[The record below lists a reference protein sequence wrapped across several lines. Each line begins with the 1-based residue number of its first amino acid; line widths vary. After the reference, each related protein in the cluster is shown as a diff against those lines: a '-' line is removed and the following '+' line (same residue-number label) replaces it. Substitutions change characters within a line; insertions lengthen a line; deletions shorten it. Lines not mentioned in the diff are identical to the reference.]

1 MRFVSQQFSLS
12 LRSVANF
19 RWPNYCACNALVC
32 LFNDIENDRRRAMK
46 TVVGIFS
53 SPAGSAR
60 AYSELRS
67 LNLHGEDLIVLT
79 PEASLQQIDAVPT
92 EDGEQPGMGK
102 ALGGVI
108 GGAMGLA
115 AGAVVATLFLPGVG
129 AVIAIGLGA
138 GTLGLGGA
146 VAGAAGGGALE
157 ELLTRG
163 LPKDEIFLYED
174 ALRQGRTVIVVT
186 SEDDDLLTQSR
197 QLMERNGAESLD
209 AAREKWWIG
218 LRDTGAADY
227 DAPQEARNEP
237 LYRSGFQSA
246 LEPDLRGKPIQDA
259 SSILEERFPL
269 IYQEEGFQRG
279 YARGQEY
286 YSNLARER
294 DRRKPCRLRFLH
306 CSGCQHENRWACH
319 FSFLLAL
326 LRFACSNRAARTA
339 GGMNGSRHRAP
350 RGCNRADL

>member
-1 MRFVSQQFSLS
+1 
-12 LRSVANF
+12 
-19 RWPNYCACNALVC
+19 
-32 LFNDIENDRRRAMK
+32 MK

-53 SPAGSAR
+53 SQADAAR
-60 AYSELRS
+60 AYGDLRS
-67 LNLHGEDLIVLT
+67 LNLHRDDIILLS

-102 ALGGVI
+102 ALGGVV

-115 AGAVVATLFLPGVG
+115 AGAAVASLLLPGVG

-146 VAGAAGGGALE
+146 VAGAASGGALE

-163 LPKDEIFLYED
+163 LPKDEIYLYED

-197 QLMERNGAESLD
+197 QLMEHNGAESLD

-218 LRDTGAADY
+218 LRDTDAADY

-237 LYRSGFQSA
+237 LYRSGFQAA
-246 LEPDLRGKPIQDA
+246 LEPDLRGKPLQDGR
-259 SSILEERFPL
+259 SILKERFPL
-269 IYQEEGFQRG
+269 IYQEEWFQRG
-279 YARGQEY
+279 YAGAQEY
-286 YSNLARER
+286 YSNL
-294 DRRKPCRLRFLH
+294 RKKEPI
-306 CSGCQHENRWACH
+306 AV
-319 FSFLLAL
+319 A
-326 LRFACSNRAARTA
+326 
-339 GGMNGSRHRAP
+339 M
-350 RGCNRADL
+350 

>member
-1 MRFVSQQFSLS
+1 
-12 LRSVANF
+12 
-19 RWPNYCACNALVC
+19 
-32 LFNDIENDRRRAMK
+32 MK
-46 TVVGIFS
+46 TLVGIFS
-53 SPAGSAR
+53 SPAEAGR
-60 AYSELRS
+60 AYSDLRS
-67 LNLHGEDLIVLT
+67 LSLHGEDLIVLT

-115 AGAVVATLFLPGVG
+115 AGAAVASLLLPGVG

-157 ELLTRG
+157 EGLTRG

-218 LRDTGAADY
+218 LGDKDAADY
-227 DAPQEARNEP
+227 DAPQAARNEP
-237 LYRSGFQSA
+237 LYRSGFQAA
-246 LEPDLRGKPIQDA
+246 LEPDLRGKSLQDGR
-259 SSILEERFPL
+259 SILEDRFPL
-269 IYQEEGFQRG
+269 IHEEEWFQRG
-279 YARGQEY
+279 YASAQKY
-286 YSNLARER
+286 YSNLGKNEPVAVAR
-294 DRRKPCRLRFLH
+294 
-306 CSGCQHENRWACH
+306 
-319 FSFLLAL
+319 
-326 LRFACSNRAARTA
+326 
-339 GGMNGSRHRAP
+339 
-350 RGCNRADL
+350 

>member
-1 MRFVSQQFSLS
+1 
-12 LRSVANF
+12 
-19 RWPNYCACNALVC
+19 
-32 LFNDIENDRRRAMK
+32 MK

-115 AGAVVATLFLPGVG
+115 AGVAVASFLLPGVG

-157 ELLTRG
+157 GLLTRG

-218 LRDTGAADY
+218 LRDTGVANY

-259 SSILEERFPL
+259 SSILKERFPL

-279 YARGQEY
+279 YARAQEY
-286 YSNLARER
+286 YSNLHKKESEES
-294 DRRKPCRLRFLH
+294 H
-306 CSGCQHENRWACH
+306 
-319 FSFLLAL
+319 
-326 LRFACSNRAARTA
+326 AA
-339 GGMNGSRHRAP
+339 
-350 RGCNRADL
+350 

>member
-1 MRFVSQQFSLS
+1 
-12 LRSVANF
+12 
-19 RWPNYCACNALVC
+19 
-32 LFNDIENDRRRAMK
+32 MK
-46 TVVGIFS
+46 TLVGIFS
-53 SPAGSAR
+53 SPTDAGR
-60 AYSELRS
+60 AYSDLRS

-115 AGAVVATLFLPGVG
+115 AGAAVASLLLPGVG
-129 AVIAIGLGA
+129 AVLAIGLGA

-146 VAGAAGGGALE
+146 IAGAAGGGALE
-157 ELLTRG
+157 EGLTQG
-163 LPKDEIFLYED
+163 LPKDEIFLYEE

-218 LRDTGAADY
+218 LRDTDAADY

-237 LYRSGFQSA
+237 LYRSGFQAA
-246 LEPDLRGKPIQDA
+246 LEPDLRGKPLQDGR
-259 SSILEERFPL
+259 SILKERFPHL
-269 IYQEEGFQRG
+269 SGRVVSTGLRGSPGILFELAQE
-279 YARGQEY
+279 
-286 YSNLARER
+286 
-294 DRRKPCRLRFLH
+294 
-306 CSGCQHENRWACH
+306 
-319 FSFLLAL
+319 
-326 LRFACSNRAARTA
+326 
-339 GGMNGSRHRAP
+339 
-350 RGCNRADL
+350 RADSSSDVIAGESEPSAWLGSEHNILATFLSSTR

>member
-1 MRFVSQQFSLS
+1 
-12 LRSVANF
+12 
-19 RWPNYCACNALVC
+19 
-32 LFNDIENDRRRAMK
+32 MK
-46 TVVGIFS
+46 TLVGIFS
-53 SPAGSAR
+53 SPADAGR
-60 AYSELRS
+60 AYSDLRS
-67 LNLHGEDLIVLT
+67 LNLHGEDLVVLT

-115 AGAVVATLFLPGVG
+115 AGAAVASLLLPGVG
-129 AVIAIGLGA
+129 TVLAIGLGA

-163 LPKDEIFLYED
+163 LPKDEIFLYEE

-218 LRDTGAADY
+218 LGDKDAADY

-237 LYRSGFQSA
+237 LYRSGFQAA
-246 LEPDLRGKPIQDA
+246 LEPDLRGKSLQDGR
-259 SSILEERFPL
+259 SILEDRFPL
-269 IYQEEGFQRG
+269 IHEEEWFQRG
-279 YARGQEY
+279 YARAQEY
-286 YSNLARER
+286 LFEPGKERAGSSSEVIAGDFEPGVAR
-294 DRRKPCRLRFLH
+294 
-306 CSGCQHENRWACH
+306 
-319 FSFLLAL
+319 
-326 LRFACSNRAARTA
+326 
-339 GGMNGSRHRAP
+339 
-350 RGCNRADL
+350 RGPII